1 MAGPAIQMPSSLSQM
16 FDTDEK
22 GNILALKTE
31 WASFF
36 HALQQVAFI
45 STRSG
50 ATGSRPTS
58 STGTRFIG
66 EPYFDT
72 TLGKPVFLKI
82 ASTNVW
88 VDAAGNVV

>member
-1 MAGPAIQMPSSLSQM
+1 MAGPNIQPPSPGSPLVQE
-16 FDTDEK
+16 DGEVTVPY
-22 GNILALKTE
+22 AQ
-31 WASFF
+31 FF
-36 HALQQVAFI
+36 HILQNITFY

-58 STGTRFIG
+58 SSEARWIG
-66 EPYFDT
+66 MPYFDT

-88 VDAAGNVV
+88 VDGSGAVV